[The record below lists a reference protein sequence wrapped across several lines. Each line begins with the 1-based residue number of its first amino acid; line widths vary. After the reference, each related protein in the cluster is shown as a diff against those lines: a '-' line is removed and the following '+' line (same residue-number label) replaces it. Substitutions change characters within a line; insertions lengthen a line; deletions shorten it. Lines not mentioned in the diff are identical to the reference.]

1 MTLVAE
7 QAAPAW
13 IPVVA
18 FAIPVLIVGAVLV
31 PAIRLRRRAREGRRA
46 QQRRQPAAATELGSA
61 ASIDDPAPYTIDAIL
76 NALAVEREDHGP
88 TEDAPH
94 DEGWAGSMLGLRSRV
109 SAASEVLEPH
119 VYWGT
124 REGRQVFVRVGPDE
138 KIAGGTTLFS
148 NRHNRCITVVRVA
161 APAFDV
167 VADGGTLV
175 ASAESP
181 AEIHVLIG
189 ALSRDRATWSDVRI
203 AGGPNGIVAARSA
216 IDGTTGS
223 WPYDLWLLER
233 IARGLDLEP
242 LDPARIGPRWKVP
255 YGFGKSLRPD
265 RR

>member
-1 MTLVAE
+1 MIVAAE

-31 PAIRLRRRAREGRRA
+31 PALRLRRRAREGRRA
-46 QQRRQPAAATELGSA
+46 QQRRQSAATTELGSA
-61 ASIDDPAPYTIDAIL
+61 AAIDDPAPYTIEAIL
-76 NALAVEREDHGP
+76 NALAVKPEDHGP

-94 DEGWAGSMLGLRSRV
+94 DEGWTGSMLGLRAQT

-119 VYWGT
+119 LYWGT
-124 REGRQVFVRVGPDE
+124 REGRQVFIRVGPDE
-138 KIAGGTTLFS
+138 KIAGRTTLFS
-148 NRHNRCITVVRVA
+148 NRHNRCITVLRVA

-167 VADGGTLV
+167 VSDGGALRV
-175 ASAESP
+175 SGEGP
-181 AEIHVLIG
+181 AEIHGLIAG
-189 ALSRDRATWSDVRI
+189 LSRDRATWSDVRI
-203 AGGPNGIVAARSA
+203 AGGPQGVVAARSA

-233 IARGLDLEP
+233 IARTLDLEP
-242 LDPARIGPRWKVP
+242 LEPARIGPRWKVP
-255 YGFGKSLRPD
+255 YGFGKSLEPE